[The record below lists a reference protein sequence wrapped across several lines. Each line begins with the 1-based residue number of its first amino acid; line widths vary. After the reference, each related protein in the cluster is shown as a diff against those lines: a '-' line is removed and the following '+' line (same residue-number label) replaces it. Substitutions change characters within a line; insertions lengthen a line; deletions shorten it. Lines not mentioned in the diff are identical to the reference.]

1 LYGLKGLNIVGFDVV
16 ELAPAYDTNGMSSS
30 PDAPD
35 YILRLPAEI
44 SAIAAADVVYD
55 YLALL
60 SMGVDSGDAK
70 PEGQR
75 DEL

>member
-1 LYGLKGLNIVGFDVV
+1 
-16 ELAPAYDTNGMSSS
+16 MSSS
-30 PDAPD
+30 PDPRD
-35 YILRLPAEI
+35 RILRLPAEI

-60 SMGVDSGDAK
+60 SMGVDSDDVKA
-70 PEGQR
+70 ESQR

>member
-1 LYGLKGLNIVGFDVV
+1 MVRHVPLFPAFVDADV
-16 ELAPAYDTNGMSSS
+16 A
-30 PDAPD
+30 
-35 YILRLPAEI
+35 AEI

-70 PEGQR
+70 AESQR

>member
-1 LYGLKGLNIVGFDVV
+1 
-16 ELAPAYDTNGMSSS
+16 MSSPLS
-30 PDAPD
+30 SRQVVDEV
-35 YILRLPAEI
+35 AEI

-60 SMGVDSGDAK
+60 TMGVDGHAK
-70 PEGQR
+70 TEEVHR

>member
-1 LYGLKGLNIVGFDVV
+1 
-16 ELAPAYDTNGMSSS
+16 MSSS
-30 PDAPD
+30 PDPR
-35 YILRLPAEI
+35 YCILTLPAEI

-70 PEGQR
+70 PESQR

>member
-1 LYGLKGLNIVGFDVV
+1 
-16 ELAPAYDTNGMSSS
+16 MSSPLS
-30 PDAPD
+30 SRQVADEV
-35 YILRLPAEI
+35 AEI

-60 SMGVDSGDAK
+60 TMGVDGHAK
-70 PEGQR
+70 AEEVHR

>member
-1 LYGLKGLNIVGFDVV
+1 MVRRVPFFPNPVQADIV
-16 ELAPAYDTNGMSSS
+16 
-30 PDAPD
+30 
-35 YILRLPAEI
+35 AEI

-70 PEGQR
+70 AESQR

>member
-1 LYGLKGLNIVGFDVV
+1 MIRMVSPS
-16 ELAPAYDTNGMSSS
+16 PAISLPLLSGGTEHERANM
-30 PDAPD
+30 
-35 YILRLPAEI
+35 PAEI

-60 SMGVDSGDAK
+60 SMGVDSGDSKLASGT
-70 PEGQR
+70 ETETQR

>member
-1 LYGLKGLNIVGFDVV
+1 MEHERAN
-16 ELAPAYDTNGMSSS
+16 M
-30 PDAPD
+30 
-35 YILRLPAEI
+35 PAEI

-60 SMGVDSGDAK
+60 SMGVDSGDSKLASGT
-70 PEGQR
+70 ETETQR

>member
-1 LYGLKGLNIVGFDVV
+1 
-16 ELAPAYDTNGMSSS
+16 MSYS
-30 PDAPD
+30 PDSRD
-35 YILRLPAEI
+35 RILRLPAEI

-60 SMGVDSGDAK
+60 SMGVDLGDAK
-70 PEGQR
+70 PESQR